1 MQFVRIDF
9 WPAGLVLASAALIA
23 LALRSLERFA
33 QDATVRRT
41 RRALEHA
48 LDSDDGDEPA
58 PALRGG
64 TEDPQAR
71 RETGVG

>member
-33 QDATVRRT
+33 QDAAVRRT
-41 RRALEHA
+41 RRALQRALGDDDDEGSAHA
-48 LDSDDGDEPA
+48 
-58 PALRGG
+58 
-64 TEDPQAR
+64 AR

>member
-23 LALRSLERFA
+23 LALRSLERFG
-33 QDATVRRT
+33 QDSAVRRT
-41 RRALEHA
+41 RRALQRA
-48 LDSDDGDEPA
+48 LDDGDEGSA
-58 PALRGG
+58 AA
-64 TEDPQAR
+64 AR

>member
-9 WPAGLVLASAALIA
+9 WPAGLVFASATLIA

-41 RRALEHA
+41 RRALERT
-48 LDSDDGDEPA
+48 LGSDD
-58 PALRGG
+58 
-64 TEDPQAR
+64 DPQAR